1 MLMGACMDPDRY
13 SAEQSAK
20 ATQKLLSTLEVPNY
34 CVLLLLWYVIDMSL

>member
-1 MLMGACMDPDRY
+1 MHGPRQAAH

-20 ATQKLLSTLEVPNY
+20 AAQKLLSIVVVPNY